1 MQQPTYNDGMGMHV
15 ISNSVPTPEQMGEFL
30 GLRSERV
37 AAVRSIMSTPDKT
50 KGSGRSSG
58 AFQTVRKKSSRFA
71 YKAAKKAS
79 AKK

>member
-1 MQQPTYNDGMGMHV
+1 MSVHV

-30 GLRSERV
+30 GLKSDRV
-37 AAVRSIMSTPDKT
+37 AAVRSIMSAPDRA

-58 AFQTVRKKSSRFA
+58 AFRTARKKSGRVA

-79 AKK
+79 TKK

>member
-1 MQQPTYNDGMGMHV
+1 MDVHV
-15 ISNSVPTPEQMGEFL
+15 INNAVPTPEQMGEFL

-37 AAVRSIMSTPDKT
+37 AAIRSIMSAPGKT
-50 KGSGRSSG
+50 KSSGRSSG
-58 AFQTVRKKSSRFA
+58 TFRTARKKSSRIA